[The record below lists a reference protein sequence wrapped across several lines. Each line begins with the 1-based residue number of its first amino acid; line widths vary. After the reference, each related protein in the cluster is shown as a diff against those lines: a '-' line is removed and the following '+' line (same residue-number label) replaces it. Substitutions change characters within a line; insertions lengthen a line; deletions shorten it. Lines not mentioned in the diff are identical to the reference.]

1 MQKTYLNSPITADIA
16 VIGAGTAGLTAFHEI
31 SRAGCSV
38 LLIDR
43 GPLGTTCARVGCMP
57 SKAVLHAGEQ
67 WATLSQLAPGG
78 IPSASQTSNSLWQH
92 ARATRDL
99 LARDAAERTVA
110 EAGDRLVMGEAR
122 FLDAETLGVGG
133 QRVSAK
139 AFVIAT
145 GSRPIMPKFLEG
157 LGSRVVTTDTLFEL
171 DKLPRSIGVLGLGAI
186 GLEMGLALTRLGVRV
201 VAGDLKSTPAGIT
214 DPEVRARALE
224 LFSPEL
230 TTWLGHPVE
239 VEAVGEALRMHS
251 GEASATV
258 DLVLAALGRQPN
270 VEQLDLAKAGVTMD
284 THGQPIVDSASLRA
298 AGKAMLFLAGDV
310 SPDRPLMHE
319 AIDEGVIAARGALH
333 SLDKGIEKAVPAR
346 RAAMSI
352 MFSNPDVASVG
363 MPYDRLDMSRT
374 VIGTA
379 QGSGNGRS
387 RILGAEGNLVRVYV
401 DRHSGMLLG
410 AGLVAV
416 RGEHLAHSLAWA
428 VQRGDTVEALL
439 AMPYYH
445 PSIEEML
452 QSALKDAAK
461 QIAANRQKDAS
472 AGF

>member
-1 MQKTYLNSPITADIA
+1 MQKTQLKSILTTDIA
-16 VIGAGTAGLTAFHEI
+16 VIGAGTAGLAAFHEI
-31 SRAGCSV
+31 SRAGRSI

-67 WATLSQLAPGG
+67 WATLSRLAPGG
-78 IPSASQTSNSLWQH
+78 LPSASQTPDDLWQH

-99 LARDAAERTVA
+99 LAQGVAEQTVA
-110 EAGDRLVMGEAR
+110 QAGDRLIMGEAR
-122 FLDAETLGVGG
+122 FLDAQTLDVDG
-133 QRVSAK
+133 QRIRAK

-145 GSRPIMPKFLEG
+145 GSRPVLPKFLVD
-157 LGSRVVTTDTLFEL
+157 LGPRVVTTDTLFDL
-171 DKLPRSIGVLGLGAI
+171 DKLPRSIGILGLGAI
-186 GLEMGLALTRLGVRV
+186 GLEMGLALARLGVRV

-214 DPEVRARALE
+214 DPEVRARVLE

-230 TTWLGHPVE
+230 TSWLGRPVE
-239 VEAVGEALRMHS
+239 VERVGDALRMRS

-270 VEQLDLAKAGVTMD
+270 VDQLDLARAGVTLD
-284 THGQPIVDSASLRA
+284 SHGQPVVDSASLRA
-298 AGKAMLFLAGDV
+298 AGEAAIFLAGDV
-310 SPDRPLMHE
+310 TPDRPLMHE
-319 AIDEGVIAARGALH
+319 AIDEGVMAARGALRC
-333 SLDKGIEKAVPAR
+333 LDDGFEKTVQPR
-346 RAAMSI
+346 RAAISI
-352 MFSNPDVASVG
+352 VFSNPDVAAVG
-363 MPYDRLDMSRT
+363 MAYDQLDMSRT

-379 QGSGNGRS
+379 QGADNGRS
-387 RILGAEGNLVRVYV
+387 RILGAEGNLVRVYA
-401 DRHSGMLLG
+401 DLDSGVLLG

-416 RGEHLAHSLAWA
+416 KGEHLAHALAWA
-428 VQRGDTVEALL
+428 VQRGDTVQSLL

-461 QIAANRQKDAS
+461 QMAVNTQEHAS
-472 AGF
+472 ARF